1 MAHGVCVKC
10 YGWTYILLSELRL
23 LISKPLMLYCDDK
36 AAIDI
41 ANNPVQHDLTKHIE
55 IDHHF
60 IKEKLDRGVIC
71 LPYINSASQIYR

>member
-1 MAHGVCVKC
+1 
-10 YGWTYILLSELRL
+10 
-23 LISKPLMLYCDDK
+23 MLYCDDK

-71 LPYINSASQIYR
+71 LPYIDSASQIGR